1 MLKVVGLGPGHPDY
15 LAPAA
20 QRALT
25 EAEVIVGYK
34 RYIGLL
40 DPHLLTGK
48 KVISTGMR
56 GEMERCEAALAA
68 ALGGK
73 KTVLVSSGDPGI
85 YAMAGLVFEIM
96 ESGGL
101 LDRIEVEIIPG
112 LPALSAAAALLGAPL
127 MHDFAVVSLSDLM
140 TPWDRIRQRVVA
152 ALEADFVLVIYNP
165 RSKKRRWQIREVL
178 DLVTK
183 YRGITAP
190 VGIVRNA
197 ARNGQEAR
205 VVYSG
210 DVNETVI
217 DMLTI
222 VVVGNSRTRIMGK
235 RMVTP
240 RGYMEKYGMT
250 GGKDGL
256 P

>member
-1 MLKVVGLGPGHPDY
+1 MIGLGPGHQDH
-15 LAPAA
+15 LTPAA
-20 QRALT
+20 QHALT

-48 KVISTGMR
+48 EVISTGMR
-56 GEMERCEAALAA
+56 GEMKRCEAALAA

-96 ESGGL
+96 ESEGL

-140 TPWDRIRQRVVA
+140 TPWEQIRQRVLA
-152 ALEADFVLVIYNP
+152 ALESDFVLVIYNP
-165 RSKKRRWQIREVL
+165 RSKKRIWQLKEIMAL
-178 DLVTK
+178 ITK
-183 YRGITAP
+183 YRGNTVP

-197 ARNGQEAR
+197 ARAAQEVR
-205 VVYSG
+205 VAQAGNV
-210 DVNETVI
+210 DETTV

-222 VVVGNSRTRIMGK
+222 IFVGNSQTRIMGR

-240 RGYMEKYGMT
+240 RGYLEKYGDKT
-250 GGKDGL
+250 RK
-256 P
+256 

>member
-1 MLKVVGLGPGHPDY
+1 MGLGPGHPDY

-40 DPHLLTGK
+40 DPHLLAGK
-48 KVISTGMR
+48 NVISTGMR

-85 YAMAGLVFEIM
+85 YAMAGLVFEMM
-96 ESGGL
+96 ESQDL
-101 LDRIEVEIIPG
+101 LDRLDVEIIPG

-140 TPWDRIRQRVVA
+140 TPWEQIRQRVLA
-152 ALEADFVLVIYNP
+152 ALESDFVLVIYNP
-165 RSKKRRWQIREVL
+165 RSKKRIWQLKEIMAL
-178 DLVTK
+178 ITK
-183 YRGITAP
+183 YRGNTVP

-197 ARNGQEAR
+197 ARATQEVR
-205 VVYSG
+205 VAQAGNV
-210 DVNETVI
+210 DETTV

-222 VVVGNSRTRIMGK
+222 IFVGNSQTRIMGR

-240 RGYMEKYGMT
+240 RGYMERYGD
-250 GGKDGL
+250 GK
-256 P
+256 

>member
-1 MLKVVGLGPGHPDY
+1 MIGLGPGHQDH
-15 LAPAA
+15 LTPAA
-20 QRALT
+20 RHALI
-25 EAEVIVGYK
+25 EAGVIVGYK

-48 KVISTGMR
+48 EVISTGMR
-56 GEMERCEAALAA
+56 GEMKRCEAALAA

-85 YAMAGLVFEIM
+85 YAMAGLVFEMM
-96 ESGGL
+96 ESQDL
-101 LDRIEVEIIPG
+101 LDRLDVEIIPG

-140 TPWDRIRQRVVA
+140 TPWEQIRQRVLA
-152 ALEADFVLVIYNP
+152 ALESDFVLVIYNP
-165 RSKKRRWQIREVL
+165 RSKKRIWQLKEIMAL
-178 DLVTK
+178 ITK
-183 YRGITAP
+183 YRGNTVP

-197 ARNGQEAR
+197 ARAAQEVR
-205 VVYSG
+205 VAQAGNV
-210 DVNETVI
+210 DETTV

-222 VVVGNSRTRIMGK
+222 IFVGNSQTRMMGR

-240 RGYMEKYGMT
+240 RGYLEKYGDKT
-250 GGKDGL
+250 RK
-256 P
+256 